1 MQEILKK
8 EISLG
13 DSSRIGLFGGSFNPA
28 HEWHFQVADHAC
40 KVLSLDKES
49 ELTKNIDELRQI
61 INSHKHVSGPSDDF
75 KDVRKDIKQIRK
87 KYINAERRI
96 RSLYK
101 QIRLISKEKKKKY
114 K

>member
-40 KVLSLDKES
+40 KVLSLDKVIWLVS
-49 ELTKNIDELRQI
+49 PHNPLKDKKNFIC
-61 INSHKHVSGPSDDF
+61 
-75 KDVRKDIKQIRK
+75 IKG
-87 KYINAERRI
+87 
-96 RSLYK
+96 
-101 QIRLISKEKKKKY
+101 
-114 K
+114 